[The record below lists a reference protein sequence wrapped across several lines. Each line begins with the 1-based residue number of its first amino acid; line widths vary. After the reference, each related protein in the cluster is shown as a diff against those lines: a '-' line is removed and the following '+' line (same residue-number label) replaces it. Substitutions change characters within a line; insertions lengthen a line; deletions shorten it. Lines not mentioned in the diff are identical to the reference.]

1 MSRNSSTEAIVFSV
15 KPLGEN
21 NSSVRLFTPQ
31 GILYATLY
39 GGPKSRLRPRVSVWN
54 SGTAW
59 LYTNEQNG
67 SIKISDFD
75 VKNYHLS
82 FRGDLFKNFAAA
94 IAAEIVIKTNAAGS
108 AEKCFH
114 LTSGFLDGLE
124 IADASQSRS
133 GLIRFLWRY
142 LELLGIQPD
151 AENCAVCGKAF
162 ADESSG
168 AGDSFASDGD
178 SAGADESVG
187 ASASASAD
195 KSANTSTLA
204 GAGVSYELSENGFVC
219 TECHEANGVVLDDR
233 PLFLT
238 REAVNYLASVSNMT
252 AAQSRALHLSNN
264 AESELKRLL
273 FFLIEQACG
282 TKLKTLESAGGI
294 L

>member
-1 MSRNSSTEAIVFSV
+1 MLRNSSTDAIVFSV

-162 ADESSG
+162 ANDSAD
-168 AGDSFASDGD
+168 AGDS
-178 SAGADESVG
+178 
-187 ASASASAD
+187 
-195 KSANTSTLA
+195 A

-219 TECHEANGVVLDDR
+219 AECHEANGVVLDDR

-273 FFLIEQACG
+273 FFLIEQTCG

>member
-94 IAAEIVIKTNAAGS
+94 IAAEVVIKTNAAGS

-162 ADESSG
+162 VDTSAN
-168 AGDSFASDGD
+168 GDSFAN
-178 SAGADESVG
+178 
-187 ASASASAD
+187 ASASVSASA
-195 KSANTSTLA
+195 LA

-219 TECHEANGVVLDDR
+219 AECHEANGVMLEDR